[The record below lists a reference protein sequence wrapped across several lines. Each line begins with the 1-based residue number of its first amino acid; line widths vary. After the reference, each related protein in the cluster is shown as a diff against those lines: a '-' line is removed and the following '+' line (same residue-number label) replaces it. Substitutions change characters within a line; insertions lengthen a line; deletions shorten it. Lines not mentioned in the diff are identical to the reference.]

1 MSEKSGSYMA
11 ETVMGGG
18 SKRRGACGWW
28 GKGKGLGKGSWE
40 RVLGKGLGKR
50 VWEMS
55 LSGLCDDVYLLVIP
69 RVYTRET

>member
-40 RVLGKGLGKR
+40 RVLGKGLGKGSGKEGLGN
-50 VWEMS
+50 VS
-55 LSGLCDDVYLLVIP
+55 LWVM
-69 RVYTRET
+69 